1 MIFALLLGGKRVPER
16 LHLLLQARLVAAWVG
31 EEREQESLH
40 PVGAGEV
47 RPRVAVDVLRDLL
60 RLAPNLHGLLGP
72 SGVLAGA
79 GVGGRSDGSRGVLPE
94 RDLGRTLGHEL
105 HERLALTE

>member
-40 PVGAGEV
+40 PVATGEV
-47 RPRVAVDVLRDLL
+47 RPRVAVEVLRDLL
-60 RLAPNLHGLLGP
+60 RLAHNLHGLLGQG
-72 SGVLAGA
+72 GVLAGV
-79 GVGGRSDGSRGVLPE
+79 GVVGRWDGSRCVLPE
-94 RDLGRTLGHEL
+94 RDLGRALDTSSMNA
-105 HERLALTE
+105 LA